1 MISSA
6 WKYLCTVHAHGTLGS
21 VLKTKENNLG
31 AAMWNH

>member
-21 VLKTKENNLG
+21 VLKTKENLG